1 MLAQCDASA
10 AWSWIQ
16 ATLLEDGNAS
26 LDRLSSLDG
35 SLQLAI
41 IDFVLTHNHAHDQQP
56 QPQQQQ
62 QQGADAEDLLV
73 SAKRIIAHLLQAS
86 RSAVVRFEAARAL
99 MLLSLSGPVSP
110 NVVKAVAAVF
120 IELASREADNNAK
133 LMILEKYGQLQAA
146 HPTIVN
152 EDILEVLR
160 ILTSASDV
168 TIRQK
173 VLALVSA
180 GVTGRQAAEL
190 LGMLVKELKDGAG
203 LTGSSDYRLSILSA
217 MDAIASRFSTVA
229 PIALQAFITL
239 LTMEGGGAGSAS
251 ASASEVEQLA
261 VIKFIKEHLARTPAL
276 ISEALPA
283 LLDAVPCLSQGR
295 PLAGLLWILGD
306 LGGSNG
312 GASGGGGSN
321 SSSSNS
327 HATAVVPDCREA
339 ILARLPIWTGPLPW
353 RRMHGSSGDDRGNDG
368 EARSMPPLSTVV
380 ATAAAAG
387 AGVTRKKV
395 NSDGTYATE
404 SALTSGGSG
413 AGHGQSRRD
422 QHQPVLRE
430 LIVQGGNSLVATALA
445 MMLCKL
451 QRPGDPKEQVM
462 FMLIITSSLK
472 MLPHLDRDTF
482 DRLLMALRL
491 TSGQVTAQSS
501 ADAIDL
507 ERECHRA
514 FAAYLAEA
522 DRARSATR
530 TLSGAAHADE
540 RIEFRLASTKEG
552 RTIRRP
558 SGVASTT
565 LSRIE
570 DDVTLAISGASSS
583 TTATNYS
590 SSPSTSA
597 PLANV
602 LATVVQLTGFSDE
615 IYAETYVTISH
626 ADIILDILLV
636 NQGDRM
642 LQGVTI
648 ELATEGD
655 LQVTEKPPSLLLSPR
670 GFAVTKASLKVRST
684 NSALI
689 YGCISYAASATD
701 CRSIILT
708 GIPIDVSEYIRAA
721 PLSDAA
727 FRALWPTL
735 EWENKIVIPAIH
747 GLTLSNLMSQLLGQ
761 AHLECCTPGY
771 GVNETGDYLAANL
784 HAVSSFG
791 EEILAN
797 ICLEA
802 AGEAGISGHLR
813 LRSKTQGIAVALG
826 DHITTIVTKLAN
838 ATGKGEGDGE
848 K

>member
-1 MLAQCDASA
+1 MLAQCDSSA

-16 ATLLEDGNAS
+16 RTLLDDGNAS
-26 LDRLSSLDG
+26 LDRLPSLDG

-41 IDFVLTHNHAHDQQP
+41 IDFVLTHHHVQA
-56 QPQQQQ
+56 
-62 QQGADAEDLLV
+62 QGGVDDLLV
-73 SAKRIIAHLLQAS
+73 AAKRIIAHLLQAS
-86 RSAVVRFEAARAL
+86 RNAVVRFEAARAL
-99 MLLSLSGPVSP
+99 MLLSLSGAVSP
-110 NVVKAVAAVF
+110 SVVKAVAAVF

-133 LMILEKYGQLQAA
+133 LMILERYGQLQAA
-146 HPTIVN
+146 HPAIVN
-152 EDILEVLR
+152 EEILEVLR
-160 ILTSASDV
+160 ILTNASDV
-168 TIRQK
+168 AIRQK

-190 LGMLVKELKDGAG
+190 LGMLVKELTDGAG
-203 LTGSSDYRLSILSA
+203 LNGSSEYRLSILSA
-217 MDAIASRFSTVA
+217 MDAIASRFSAVA
-229 PIALQAFITL
+229 PVALQAFTTL
-239 LTMEGGGAGSAS
+239 LTDGNMGSAGGA
-251 ASASEVEQLA
+251 EQLA
-261 VIKFIKEHLARTPAL
+261 VVKFIKEHLARTPTL
-276 ISEALPA
+276 IPEALPA

-306 LGGSNG
+306 LGGGSAGAAASAHG
-312 GASGGGGSN
+312 GAGSIPGFPN
-321 SSSSNS
+321 
-327 HATAVVPDCREA
+327 CREA
-339 ILARLPIWTGPLPW
+339 ILARLPAWTGPLPW
-353 RRMHGSSGDDRGNDG
+353 RRTQGSAGDDAGNDR
-368 EARSMPPLSTVV
+368 EAPSMLPSLPM
-380 ATAAAAG
+380 AG
-387 AGVTRKKV
+387 TTRKKL

-404 SALTSGGSG
+404 SALTSDGGN
-413 AGHGQSRRD
+413 GQGRRD
-422 QHQPVLRE
+422 HHQPVLRE
-430 LIVQGGNSLVATALA
+430 LIVDGGNALVATALA

-451 QRPGDPKEQVM
+451 QRPGSHPKEQGM

-472 MLPHLDRDTF
+472 TLPRLDRDTF

-491 TSGQVTAQSS
+491 VSGQMTHASS
-501 ADAIDL
+501 ADTIDL

-514 FAAYLAEA
+514 FAAYLAEV
-522 DRARSATR
+522 DRARLATR
-530 TLSGAAHADE
+530 TLSGAAQADE
-540 RIEFRLASTKEG
+540 RIEFRLAGTKDG
-552 RTIRRP
+552 HTMIRHP
-558 SGVASTT
+558 SGAASTT
-565 LSRIE
+565 AALPRAE
-570 DDVTLAISGASSS
+570 DDIALATDGSSSSSSFPHSSS
-583 TTATNYS
+583 TG
-590 SSPSTSA
+590 A

-655 LQVTEKPPSLLLSPR
+655 LQVTEKPASLLLPPQ

-708 GIPIDVSEYIRAA
+708 AIPMDVSEYIRAA

-747 GLTLSNLMSQLLGQ
+747 GLTLSTLMSQLLAR
-761 AHLECCTPGY
+761 AHLECCTPDY

-813 LRSKTQGIAVALG
+813 LRSKLQGIAVALG
-826 DHITTIVTKLAN
+826 DHITAIVTKLAG
-838 ATGKGEGDGE
+838 ATGEGEDGG